1 MIHFDHVSYT
11 YPYQQAQALT
21 DINLHVG
28 PGEAILVSGRSG
40 SGKSTLGRLINGL
53 IPSYFSGT
61 LIGKTQIAG
70 LDSQNTPFHAMTA
83 ITGSLFQDPEQQ
95 FLSTTVEDELRT
107 ALEWRGYSEDKIRSR
122 LGPIIARLGLEHKL
136 ESSLFTLSEGENKRF
151 RWQQC

>member
-61 LIGKTQIAG
+61 LIGK
-70 LDSQNTPFHAMTA
+70 P
-83 ITGSLFQDPEQQ
+83 
-95 FLSTTVEDELRT
+95 
-107 ALEWRGYSEDKIRSR
+107 RS
-122 LGPIIARLGLEHKL
+122 PDWIARTRR
-136 ESSLFTLSEGENKRF
+136 FT
-151 RWQQC
+151 Q